1 MKRLLVYLKDY
12 KKECV
17 LAPLFKMLEAS
28 FELFVPLVIA
38 SIIDTG
44 IAGNEKGLLVRDF
57 GLLILLGIIG
67 LGFAITAQFFSAKAA
82 VGFATRL
89 RHHLF
94 EHLMGLSF
102 TEIDRVG
109 TSTMITRMTSDVN
122 QAQTGVNM
130 FLRLFLRSP
139 FVVFGAM
146 IMAFTIDF
154 NCALYFVFAIVGLFI
169 VVFTIMALNIPMMK
183 EVQKKLDEVLL
194 HTRENLAGVRVIRA
208 FCKEVDEVA
217 DFVKSNEALTVKQK
231 KSGSLSGLMNPLTYV
246 LINVA
251 IVLLI
256 HAGAVK
262 VSLGALTQG
271 EVIALYN
278 YMSQILVELVKLAN
292 LIVTLNKA
300 LASANR
306 ISEVFA
312 MESSMEDGTVAFGD
326 LEGTKMKA
334 FGNLEDGK
342 TKALGNSETSKM
354 AASGNSGASAKN
366 TAVSAQPMS
375 DDYITFRHVGLTYA
389 GSMEEA
395 LTDIDFTVKKGQTI
409 GVIGGT
415 GCGKTSLVHLIPR
428 FYDATRGEVL
438 LNGKNIK
445 EYKKETLLSK
455 IGIVLQKSVLFKG
468 TIRENLLWRNE
479 NATEEEL
486 MAAIETAQAVDVVEK
501 KGGLDSVVE
510 QNGRNFSGGQ
520 RQRLAIARALVGN
533 PEILIL
539 DDASSALD
547 FATDAA
553 LRKAIKELPGDMTV
567 FIVSQRTS
575 SIQHADL
582 ILVLDDGCLIG
593 KGTHEE
599 LLGSCEVYKEIYES
613 QYKKEA

>member
-57 GLLILLGIIG
+57 GLLIALGLIG
-67 LGFAITAQFFSAKAA
+67 LVAAVTAQYFSAKAA
-82 VGFATRL
+82 VGFATKL

-94 EHLMGLSF
+94 KHLMGLSF
-102 TEIDRVG
+102 TEIDKIG

-146 IMAFTIDF
+146 VMAFTIDVK
-154 NCALYFVFAIVGLFI
+154 CALYFVFAIVGLSII
-169 VVFTIMALNIPMMK
+169 VFAIMALNIPMMK
-183 EVQKKLDEVLL
+183 DVQKKLDTILL

-208 FCKEVDEVA
+208 FCREDDEVEN
-217 DFVKSNEALTVKQK
+217 FLKSNEALTAKQK
-231 KSGSLSGLMNPLTYV
+231 QSGSLSGLMNPLTYV

-256 HAGAVK
+256 HSGALK
-262 VSLGALTQG
+262 VSMGSLTQG

-312 MESSMEDGTVAFGD
+312 MESSMEDGNQDFGR
-326 LEGTKMKA
+326 T
-334 FGNLEDGK
+334 
-342 TKALGNSETSKM
+342 ETE
-354 AASGNSGASAKN
+354 
-366 TAVSAQPMS
+366 
-375 DDYITFRHVGLTYA
+375 DYIRFSHVGLTYA
-389 GSMEEA
+389 GSSEEA
-395 LTDIDFTVKKGQTI
+395 LSDIDFSVKKGQTV

-415 GCGKTSLVHLIPR
+415 GCGKTSLVHLITR
-428 FYDATRGEVL
+428 FYDATSGEVL
-438 LNGKNIK
+438 INGKNIK
-445 EYKKETLLSK
+445 DYKQETLLSK

-468 TIRENLLWRNE
+468 SIRENLKWRKAD
-479 NATEEEL
+479 ATEDEL
-486 MAAIETAQAVDVVEK
+486 MAAVNAAQAADVVEK
-501 KGGLDSVVE
+501 KGGLDAMIE
-510 QNGRNFSGGQ
+510 QNGRNLSGGQ

-539 DDASSALD
+539 DDSSSALD

-553 LRKAIKELPGDMTV
+553 LRKSIRELPGQPTV

-582 ILVLDDGCLIG
+582 ILVLEDGALVG
-593 KGTHEE
+593 KGTHET
-599 LLGSCEVYKEIYES
+599 LLDTCEVYKEIYDS
-613 QYKKEA
+613 QYKPQKEILV

>member
-38 SIIDTG
+38 GIIDSG
-44 IAGNEKGLLVRDF
+44 IAGNDKGILIKDFSILV
-57 GLLILLGIIG
+57 LLGLIG
-67 LGFAITAQFFSAKAA
+67 LIVSVTAQFFSAKAA
-82 VGFATRL
+82 VGFATKV

-94 EHLMGLSF
+94 EHLMGLSY
-102 TEIDRVG
+102 TEIDTLG

-146 IMAFTIDF
+146 IMAFTIDVK
-154 NCALYFVFAIVGLFI
+154 CALYFVFAIVGLSI

-183 EVQKKLDEVLL
+183 NVQKRLDEVLRR
-194 HTRENLAGVRVIRA
+194 TRENLTGVRVLRA
-208 FCKEVDEVA
+208 FCREEDEVA
-217 DFVKSNEALTVKQK
+217 GFENSNEALTLMQK
-231 KSGSLSGLMNPLTYV
+231 KSGSISGLMNPLTYV

-256 HAGAVK
+256 YTGAVR
-262 VSLGALTQG
+262 VSLGDLTQG
-271 EVIALYN
+271 EVVALYN

-300 LASANR
+300 TASANR

-312 MESSMEDGTVAFGD
+312 IESSMVDGNKDF
-326 LEGTKMKA
+326 EI
-334 FGNLEDGK
+334 GK
-342 TKALGNSETSKM
+342 TEES
-354 AASGNSGASAKN
+354 
-366 TAVSAQPMS
+366 MS
-375 DDYITFRHVGLTYA
+375 NADTEDVYIHYDHVCLTYS
-389 GSMEEA
+389 GSKEES

-415 GCGKTSLVHLIPR
+415 GCGKTSLVHLLSR
-428 FYDATRGEVL
+428 FYDATKGAVL
-438 LNGKNIK
+438 IDGVNVK
-445 EYKKETLLSK
+445 EYKQEALREK
-455 IGIVLQKSVLFKG
+455 IGIVMQKAVLFKG
-468 TIRENLLWRNE
+468 SIRDNLRWRKAD
-479 NATEEEL
+479 ATDEEIME
-486 MAAIETAQAVDVVEK
+486 AVCAAQALDVVEK
-501 KGGLDSVVE
+501 KGGLDGEIE
-510 QNGRNFSGGQ
+510 QNGRNLSGGQ
-520 RQRLAIARALVGN
+520 RQRLSIARALVGN
-533 PEILIL
+533 PDILIL
-539 DDASSALD
+539 DDSSSALD

-553 LRKAIKELPGDMTV
+553 LRKALKEIKGNPTV

-582 ILVLDDGCLIG
+582 ILVLEDGELVG
-593 KGTHEE
+593 KGTHDE
-599 LLGSCEVYKEIYES
+599 LLASCDVYNEIYMS
-613 QYKKEA
+613 QYKKGEE

>member
-28 FELFVPLVIA
+28 FELFGPLVIA
-38 SIIDTG
+38 SIIDNG
-44 IAGNEKGLLVRDF
+44 IAGNDKGLLIRDF
-57 GLLILLGIIG
+57 SLLVLLGLIG
-67 LGFAITAQFFSAKAA
+67 LIVAVTAQFFSAKAA
-82 VGFATRL
+82 VGFATKV

-102 TEIDRVG
+102 TEIDTLG

-146 IMAFTIDF
+146 VMAFTIDF
-154 NCALYFVFAIVGLFI
+154 KCALYFVFAIVGLSI

-183 EVQKKLDEVLL
+183 NVQKRLDEVLRR
-194 HTRENLAGVRVIRA
+194 TRENLTGVRVLRA
-208 FCKEVDEVA
+208 FCREEDEVKGFK
-217 DFVKSNEALTVKQK
+217 DSNEALTVMQK
-231 KSGSLSGLMNPLTYV
+231 KSGSISGLMNPLTYI

-256 HAGAVK
+256 YTGAVR
-262 VSLGALTQG
+262 VSLGDLTQG
-271 EVIALYN
+271 EVVALYN

-300 LASANR
+300 MASANR

-312 MESSMEDGTVAFGD
+312 IESSMQDGSIINA
-326 LEGTKMKA
+326 
-334 FGNLEDGK
+334 NLEKDK
-342 TKALGNSETSKM
+342 KKADIKQQIEADNRNPEIKD
-354 AASGNSGASAKN
+354 NEPYIRYDH
-366 TAVSAQPMS
+366 VS
-375 DDYITFRHVGLTYA
+375 LTYS
-389 GSMEEA
+389 GSKEES

-415 GCGKTSLVHLIPR
+415 GCGKTSLVHLLPR
-428 FYDATRGEVL
+428 FYDATKGIVSID
-438 LNGKNIK
+438 GIDVKD
-445 EYKKETLLSK
+445 YKQEALREK
-455 IGIVLQKSVLFKG
+455 IGIVMQKAVLFKG
-468 TIRENLLWRNE
+468 SIRDNLKWGNQ
-479 NATEEEL
+479 NASDEEI
-486 MAAIETAQAVDVVEK
+486 MKAVKAAQALDVVER
-501 KGGLDSVVE
+501 KGGLDGEIE
-510 QNGRNFSGGQ
+510 QNGRNLSGGQ
-520 RQRLAIARALVGN
+520 RQRLSIARALVGS

-539 DDASSALD
+539 DDSSSALD

-553 LRKAIKELPGDMTV
+553 LRKALKELEGNPTV

-582 ILVLDDGCLIG
+582 ILVLEDGELVG

-599 LLGSCEVYKEIYES
+599 LLESCDVYNEIYMS
-613 QYKKEA
+613 QYKKGE

>member
-38 SIIDTG
+38 SMIDNG
-44 IAGNEKGLLVRDF
+44 IAGQDKGILVRDF
-57 GLLILLGIIG
+57 GILVLLGFIG
-67 LGFAITAQFFSAKAA
+67 LVVAVTAQFFSAKAA
-82 VGFATRL
+82 VGFATKV

-102 TEIDRVG
+102 TEIDTLG

-154 NCALYFVFAIVGLFI
+154 KCALYFVFAIVGLSI

-183 EVQKKLDEVLL
+183 NVQKKLDEVLRR
-194 HTRENLAGVRVIRA
+194 TRENLTGVRVLRA
-208 FCKEVDEVA
+208 FCREEDEVSG
-217 DFVKSNEALTVKQK
+217 FKNSNEALTAVQK
-231 KSGSLSGLMNPLTYV
+231 KSGSISGLMNPLTYV
-246 LINVA
+246 LINIA

-256 HAGAVK
+256 YTGSVR
-262 VSLGALTQG
+262 VSLGDLSQG
-271 EVIALYN
+271 EVVALYN

-300 LASANR
+300 MASANR
-306 ISEVFA
+306 ISEVFTI
-312 MESSMEDGTVAFGD
+312 ESSMVDSTKEMKTAEQD
-326 LEGTKMKA
+326 LEGA
-334 FGNLEDGK
+334 E
-342 TKALGNSETSKM
+342 E
-354 AASGNSGASAKN
+354 
-366 TAVSAQPMS
+366 QP
-375 DDYITFRHVGLTYA
+375 YIHYDHVCLTYS
-389 GSMEEA
+389 GSKEES
-395 LTDIDFTVKKGQTI
+395 LTDIDFTVKKGQTV

-415 GCGKTSLVHLIPR
+415 GCGKTSLVHLLPR
-428 FYDATRGEVL
+428 FYDVTKGAVL
-438 LNGKNIK
+438 LDGINVKD
-445 EYKKETLLSK
+445 YKQEDLREKVS
-455 IGIVLQKSVLFKG
+455 IVMQKAVLFKG
-468 TIRENLLWRNE
+468 SIRENLQWKKAD
-479 NATEEEL
+479 ATDEEIME
-486 MAAIETAQAVDVVEK
+486 AVKAAQALDVVEK
-501 KGGLDSVVE
+501 KGGLDGEIE
-510 QNGRNFSGGQ
+510 QNGRNLSGGQ
-520 RQRLAIARALVGN
+520 RQRLSIARALVGN
-533 PEILIL
+533 PEIIIL
-539 DDASSALD
+539 DDSSSALD

-553 LRKAIKELPGDMTV
+553 LRKSLKELKGEPTV

-582 ILVLDDGCLIG
+582 ILVLEDGDLVG

-599 LLGSCEVYKEIYES
+599 LLKSCEVYQEIYMS
-613 QYKKEA
+613 QYKKEE

>member
-57 GLLILLGIIG
+57 GLLIALGLIG
-67 LGFAITAQFFSAKAA
+67 LVAAVTAQYFSAKAA
-82 VGFATRL
+82 VGFATKL

-94 EHLMGLSF
+94 KHLMGLSF

-146 IMAFTIDF
+146 VMAFTIDVK
-154 NCALYFVFAIVGLFI
+154 CALYFVFAIVGLSII
-169 VVFTIMALNIPMMK
+169 VFAIMALNIPMMK
-183 EVQKKLDEVLL
+183 DVQKKLDTILL
-194 HTRENLAGVRVIRA
+194 HTRENLTGVRVIRA
-208 FCKEVDEVA
+208 FCREDDEVEN
-217 DFVKSNEALTVKQK
+217 FLKSNEALTVKQK
-231 KSGSLSGLMNPLTYV
+231 QSGSLSGLMNPLTYV

-256 HAGAVK
+256 H
-262 VSLGALTQG
+262 SGALQVSMGNLTKG

-312 MESSMEDGTVAFGD
+312 MESSMQDGSEAFGMA
-326 LEGTKMKA
+326 E
-334 FGNLEDGK
+334 
-342 TKALGNSETSKM
+342 M
-354 AASGNSGASAKN
+354 AANEE
-366 TAVSAQPMS
+366 TQ
-375 DDYITFRHVGLTYA
+375 DYIRFSHVGLTYD
-389 GSMEEA
+389 GSSEES
-395 LTDIDFTVKKGQTI
+395 LSDIDFVVKKGQTV

-415 GCGKTSLVHLIPR
+415 GSGKTSLVHLLTR
-428 FYDATRGEVL
+428 FYDATTGEVL
-438 LNGKNIK
+438 INGKNIK
-445 EYKKETLLSK
+445 DYKQQTLLSQ

-468 TIRENLLWRNE
+468 SIRENLKWRKAD
-479 NATEEEL
+479 ATEEEL
-486 MAAIETAQAVDVVEK
+486 MAAVNAAQAADVVEK
-501 KGGLDSVVE
+501 KGGLDAMIE
-510 QNGRNFSGGQ
+510 QNGRNLSGGQ

-539 DDASSALD
+539 DDSSSALD

-553 LRKAIKELPGDMTV
+553 LRKSIKELPGQPTV

-582 ILVLDDGCLIG
+582 ILVLEDGQLVG
-593 KGTHEE
+593 KGTHET
-599 LLGSCEVYKEIYES
+599 LLNTCEVYKEIYES
-613 QYKKEA
+613 QYKKEENV

>member
-1 MKRLLVYLKDY
+1 MKRLLLYLKDY

-38 SIIDTG
+38 SIIDNG
-44 IAGNEKGLLVRDF
+44 IAGNDKGILIRDF
-57 GLLILLGIIG
+57 TILVLLGLIG
-67 LGFAITAQFFSAKAA
+67 LIVAVTAQFFSAKAA
-82 VGFATRL
+82 VGFATKV

-94 EHLMGLSF
+94 EHLMGLSY
-102 TEIDRVG
+102 TEIDTLG

-146 IMAFTIDF
+146 VMAFTIDVK
-154 NCALYFVFAIVGLFI
+154 CALYFVLAIVGLSI

-183 EVQKKLDEVLL
+183 SVQKRLDEVLRR
-194 HTRENLAGVRVIRA
+194 TRENLTGVRVLRA
-208 FCKEVDEVA
+208 FCREEDETA
-217 DFVKSNEALTVKQK
+217 GFRGSNEALTDMQK
-231 KSGSLSGLMNPLTYV
+231 KSGSISGLMNPLTYV

-256 HAGAVK
+256 YTGAVR
-262 VSLGALTQG
+262 VSLGSLTQG
-271 EVIALYN
+271 EVVALYN

-300 LASANR
+300 AASANR

-312 MESSMEDGTVAFGD
+312 IESSMQDGTITTANIQQDGD
-326 LEGTKMKA
+326 STKTHEKA
-334 FGNLEDGK
+334 QITTDNNSTERKEK
-342 TKALGNSETSKM
+342 TPYIHFNH
-354 AASGNSGASAKN
+354 
-366 TAVSAQPMS
+366 VS
-375 DDYITFRHVGLTYA
+375 LTYS
-389 GSMEEA
+389 GSKEES

-428 FYDATRGEVL
+428 FYDVTKGSVMIDGI
-438 LNGKNIK
+438 NVKD
-445 EYKKETLLSK
+445 YKQEALREK
-455 IGIVLQKSVLFKG
+455 IGIVMQKAVLFKG
-468 TIRENLLWRNE
+468 TIRDNLKWRKQD
-479 NATEEEL
+479 ATDAEIME
-486 MAAIETAQAVDVVEK
+486 AIRAAQALDVVDK
-501 KGGLDSVVE
+501 KGGLDGEIE
-510 QNGRNFSGGQ
+510 QNGRNLSGGQ
-520 RQRLAIARALVGN
+520 RQRLSIARALVGS

-539 DDASSALD
+539 DDSSSALD

-553 LRKAIKELPGDMTV
+553 LRKALKELKGEPTV

-582 ILVLDDGCLIG
+582 ILVLEDGELVG

-599 LLGSCEVYKEIYES
+599 LLSSCEVYNEIYMS
-613 QYKKEA
+613 QYKKEEI

>member
-57 GLLILLGIIG
+57 GLLIALGLIG
-67 LGFAITAQFFSAKAA
+67 LVAAVTAQFFSAKAA
-82 VGFATRL
+82 VGFATKL

-94 EHLMGLSF
+94 KHLMGLSF

-146 IMAFTIDF
+146 VMAFTIDF
-154 NCALYFVFAIVGLFI
+154 KCALYFVFAIVGLSII
-169 VVFTIMALNIPMMK
+169 VFAIMALNIPMMK
-183 EVQKKLDEVLL
+183 DVQKKLDTVLL

-208 FCKEVDEVA
+208 FCREDDEVEN
-217 DFVKSNEALTVKQK
+217 FLKRNEELTAKQK
-231 KSGSLSGLMNPLTYV
+231 QSGSLSGLMNPLTYV

-256 HAGAVK
+256 HSGALQ
-262 VSLGALTQG
+262 VSMGSLTQG

-312 MESSMEDGTVAFGD
+312 LESSMVDG
-326 LEGTKMKA
+326 
-334 FGNLEDGK
+334 
-342 TKALGNSETSKM
+342 
-354 AASGNSGASAKN
+354 N
-366 TAVSAQPMS
+366 TAFKGSREAK
-375 DDYITFRHVGLTYA
+375 DYIRFSHVGLTYA
-389 GSMEEA
+389 GSSEEA
-395 LTDIDFTVKKGQTI
+395 LTDIDFAVKKGQTV

-415 GCGKTSLVHLIPR
+415 GCGKTSLVHLLTR

-445 EYKKETLLSK
+445 EYKQETLLK
-455 IGIVLQKSVLFKG
+455 NIGIVLQKAVLFKG
-468 TIRENLLWRNE
+468 SIRDNLRWRKE
-479 NATEEEL
+479 DATDEEL
-486 MAAIETAQAVDVVEK
+486 MTALKAAQALDVVEK
-501 KGGLDSVVE
+501 KGGLDGMIE
-510 QNGRNFSGGQ
+510 QNGRNLSGGQ
-520 RQRLAIARALVGN
+520 RQRLCIARSLVGN

-539 DDASSALD
+539 DDSSSALD

-553 LRKAIKELPGDMTV
+553 LRRSIKELIGQPTV

-582 ILVLDDGCLIG
+582 ILVLDDGQLVG
-593 KGTHEE
+593 KGTHET
-599 LLGSCEVYKEIYES
+599 LLGSCDVYREIYES
-613 QYKKEA
+613 QYQKGENV

>member
-57 GLLILLGIIG
+57 GLLIALGLIG
-67 LGFAITAQFFSAKAA
+67 LVAAVTAQYFSAKAA
-82 VGFATRL
+82 VGFATKL

-94 EHLMGLSF
+94 KHLMGLSF
-102 TEIDRVG
+102 TEIDKIG

-146 IMAFTIDF
+146 VMAFTIDVK
-154 NCALYFVFAIVGLFI
+154 CALYFVFAIVGLSII
-169 VVFTIMALNIPMMK
+169 VFAIMALNIPMMK
-183 EVQKKLDEVLL
+183 DVQKKLDTILL

-208 FCKEVDEVA
+208 FCREDDEVEN
-217 DFVKSNEALTVKQK
+217 FLKSNEALTAKQK
-231 KSGSLSGLMNPLTYV
+231 QSGSLSGLMNPLTYV

-256 HAGAVK
+256 HSGALK
-262 VSLGALTQG
+262 VSMGSLTQG

-312 MESSMEDGTVAFGD
+312 MESSMEDGNEDFGR
-326 LEGTKMKA
+326 T
-334 FGNLEDGK
+334 
-342 TKALGNSETSKM
+342 ETE
-354 AASGNSGASAKN
+354 
-366 TAVSAQPMS
+366 
-375 DDYITFRHVGLTYA
+375 DYIRFSHVGLTYA
-389 GSMEEA
+389 GSSEEA
-395 LTDIDFTVKKGQTI
+395 LSDIDFSVKKGQTV

-415 GCGKTSLVHLIPR
+415 GCGKTSLVHLITR
-428 FYDATRGEVL
+428 FYDATSGEVL
-438 LNGKNIK
+438 INGKNIK
-445 EYKKETLLSK
+445 DYKQETLLSK

-468 TIRENLLWRNE
+468 SIRENLKWRKAD
-479 NATEEEL
+479 ATEDEL
-486 MAAIETAQAVDVVEK
+486 MAAVNAAQAADVVEK
-501 KGGLDSVVE
+501 KGGLDVMIE
-510 QNGRNFSGGQ
+510 QNGRNLSGGQ

-539 DDASSALD
+539 DDSSSALD

-553 LRKAIKELPGDMTV
+553 LRKSIRELPGQPTV

-582 ILVLDDGCLIG
+582 ILVLEDGVLVG
-593 KGTHEE
+593 KGTHET
-599 LLGSCEVYKEIYES
+599 LLDTCEVYKEIYDS
-613 QYKKEA
+613 QYKPQKEILV

>member
-38 SIIDTG
+38 SIIDSG
-44 IAGNEKGLLVRDF
+44 IAGNEKSVLFRDF
-57 GLLILLGIIG
+57 GLLIALGLIG
-67 LGFAITAQFFSAKAA
+67 LAAAVTAQYFSAKAA
-82 VGFATRL
+82 VGFATKL

-94 EHLMGLSF
+94 KHLMGLSF
-102 TEIDRVG
+102 TEIDKVG

-146 IMAFTIDF
+146 IMAFTIDVK
-154 NCALYFVFAIVGLFI
+154 CALYFVFAIVGLSII
-169 VVFTIMALNIPMMK
+169 VFAIMVLNIPMMK
-183 EVQKKLDEVLL
+183 DVQKKLDTVLL

-208 FCKEVDEVA
+208 FCREEDEVEN
-217 DFVKSNEALTVKQK
+217 FLKRNEELTTKQK
-231 KSGSLSGLMNPLTYV
+231 QSGSLSGLMNPLTYV

-256 HAGAVK
+256 HSGAIK
-262 VSLGALTQG
+262 VSMGTLTQG

-312 MESSMEDGTVAFGD
+312 MEASMADGTKVFGEADQLKKDSVAVTAAKAV
-326 LEGTKMKA
+326 GTH
-334 FGNLEDGK
+334 N
-342 TKALGNSETSKM
+342 TKV
-354 AASGNSGASAKN
+354 GA
-366 TAVSAQPMS
+366 TP
-375 DDYITFRHVGLTYA
+375 YIQFSHVGLTYA
-389 GSMEEA
+389 GSSEES
-395 LTDIDFTVKKGQTI
+395 LTDIDFTVEKGQTV

-415 GCGKTSLVHLIPR
+415 GCGKTSLMHLLTR
-428 FYDATRGEVL
+428 FYDATSGEVL

-445 EYKKETLLSK
+445 EYKQETLRDN
-455 IGIVLQKSVLFKG
+455 IGIVLQKAVLFKG
-468 TIRENLLWRNE
+468 TIRDNLKWRKE
-479 NATEEEL
+479 DATDEEM
-486 MAAIETAQAVDVVEK
+486 MAAIRAAQALDVVEK
-501 KGGLDSVVE
+501 KGGLDALVE

-520 RQRLAIARALVGN
+520 RQRLAIARSLVGN
-533 PEILIL
+533 PKILIL
-539 DDASSALD
+539 DDSSSALD

-553 LRKAIKELPGDMTV
+553 LRKSVKELPGQPTV

-582 ILVLDDGCLIG
+582 ILVLDDGELVG

-599 LLGSCEVYKEIYES
+599 LLEACEVYKEIYES
-613 QYKKEA
+613 QYKAQNEIQG

>member
-38 SIIDTG
+38 SIIDNG
-44 IAGNEKGLLVRDF
+44 IAGNDKGLLIRDF
-57 GLLILLGIIG
+57 SLLVLLGLIG
-67 LGFAITAQFFSAKAA
+67 LIVAVTAQFFSAKAA
-82 VGFATRL
+82 VGFATKV

-102 TEIDRVG
+102 TEIDTLG

-146 IMAFTIDF
+146 VMAFTIDF
-154 NCALYFVFAIVGLFI
+154 KCALYFVFAIVGLSI

-183 EVQKKLDEVLL
+183 NVQKRLDEVLRR
-194 HTRENLAGVRVIRA
+194 TRENLTGVRVLRA
-208 FCKEVDEVA
+208 FCREEDEVTGFK
-217 DFVKSNEALTVKQK
+217 DSNEALTVMQK
-231 KSGSLSGLMNPLTYV
+231 KSGSISGLMNPLTYI

-256 HAGAVK
+256 YTGAVR
-262 VSLGALTQG
+262 VSLGDLTQG
-271 EVIALYN
+271 EVVALYN

-300 LASANR
+300 MASANR

-312 MESSMEDGTVAFGD
+312 IESSMQDGSIINA
-326 LEGTKMKA
+326 
-334 FGNLEDGK
+334 NLEKDK
-342 TKALGNSETSKM
+342 KKADIKQQIEADNRNPEIKD
-354 AASGNSGASAKN
+354 NEPYIRYDH
-366 TAVSAQPMS
+366 VS
-375 DDYITFRHVGLTYA
+375 LTYS
-389 GSMEEA
+389 GSKEES

-415 GCGKTSLVHLIPR
+415 GCGKTSLVHLLPR
-428 FYDATRGEVL
+428 FYDATKGIVSID
-438 LNGKNIK
+438 GIDVKD
-445 EYKKETLLSK
+445 YKQEALREK
-455 IGIVLQKSVLFKG
+455 IGIVMQKAVLFKG
-468 TIRENLLWRNE
+468 SIRDNLKWRNQ
-479 NATEEEL
+479 NASDEEI
-486 MAAIETAQAVDVVEK
+486 MKAVKAAQALDVVER
-501 KGGLDSVVE
+501 KGGLDGEIE
-510 QNGRNFSGGQ
+510 QNGRNLSGGQ
-520 RQRLAIARALVGN
+520 RQRLSIARALVGS

-539 DDASSALD
+539 DDSSSALD

-553 LRKAIKELPGDMTV
+553 LRKALKELEGNPTV

-582 ILVLDDGCLIG
+582 ILVLEDGELVG

-599 LLGSCEVYKEIYES
+599 LLESCDVYNEIYMS
-613 QYKKEA
+613 QYKKGE